1 MDDFKFE
8 FQRRQTSKI
17 PREKIFEELEKV
29 AKSFGYK
36 DFTQDQFND
45 VANIHHYTAIREFG
59 TWEKTL
65 KLLQEELKEKG
76 IDFEITTRRS
86 KYSNQ
91 EIFDEMERIW
101 RLLGHRPSEN
111 EWTAIN
117 PKISYDTAYRRFGG
131 WSNACLKFI
140 EYKSGGE
147 ITAGEKTTEK
157 HKTPET
163 NREIKTKNRSK
174 NSYKIEKSR
183 TIPLSIRVKV
193 LSRDNFRCV
202 FCGKSPA
209 TDIGTKLHIDHI
221 VSFANGGENTL
232 ENLQT
237 LCEECNLGKSN
248 RIVKNMVK

>member
-1 MDDFKFE
+1 MNDFKFE
-8 FQRRQTSKI
+8 LQRRQTSKI
-17 PREKIFEELEKV
+17 PREKILEELEKV

-45 VANIHHYTAIREFG
+45 IATIHHYTAIREFG

-65 KLLQEELKEKG
+65 KFLKERLKEKG
-76 IDFEITTRRS
+76 VDFEITSRRS

-91 EIFDEMERIW
+91 EIFEEMERIW

-117 PKISYDTAYRRFGG
+117 PKISYDTVYRRFGG
-131 WSNACLKFI
+131 WTNACLKFI

-147 ITAGEKTTEK
+147 IAVSEEVTEENEGTKAHYAPKVKTSRK
-157 HKTPET
+157 IP
-163 NREIKTKNRSK
+163 
-174 NSYKIEKSR
+174 KIEKSR

-221 VSFANGGENTL
+221 VPFANGGENTL

-248 RIVKNMVK
+248 RVVINRVK

>member
-17 PREKIFEELEKV
+17 PRKKILEELEKV

-65 KLLQEELKEKG
+65 EFLQKKLKEKG
-76 IDFEITTRRS
+76 IDLEITTRRS

-117 PKISYDTAYRRFGG
+117 PEISYDTAYRRFGG
-131 WSNACLKFI
+131 WTNACLKFI

-147 ITAGEKTTEK
+147 ITANEEITET
-157 HKTPET
+157 HKELET
-163 NREIKTKNRSK
+163 NSTLKAKTDQKIP
-174 NSYKIEKSR
+174 KIEKSR

-221 VSFANGGENTL
+221 VPFSKGGQSTL
-232 ENLQT
+232 DNLQT
-237 LCEECNLGKSN
+237 LCFECNIGKGN
-248 RIVKNMVK
+248 KEFTGKE